1 MVWYDSHGLIQALL
15 VVHSRTNIE
24 GATPCSFSLG
34 TRESEVY
41 R

>member
-15 VVHSRTNIE
+15 VVYSRTSIE
-24 GATPCSFSLG
+24 EETVCSFSPD